1 MSYSSSP
8 GSSPLA
14 VSSPPPPLAPTTS
27 ARSSTRPSAFALSRS
42 SDPLHANVPSRNP
55 SFLLGIRNAGHAS
68 ADSLHRTYSYSRPE
82 TRTASAVTSP
92 HLPRA
97 PMKVERKSSITQ
109 AAESTSTSAASAVL
123 TSAPAMAPATP
134 MNAAPEIRNRR
145 PNSDVKDAVACVP
158 DAKLVKSL
166 PTSTANRSP
175 HAVSHPLGALAR
187 STLLHTLIVRRV
199 LLLTDGRD
207 KIMKCIQYSLKTVL
221 WAELLTAKG
230 AHPRLHN
237 AAKQT
242 VSHFSTARKIMRLL
256 YWLNSL
262 DELASLA
269 SPAEHPGPTATRT
282 QVVRHRL
289 AVLNAILG
297 IVNGWADDVV
307 VAGKMGIIEK
317 PLYNTATILADRL
330 WWVTVII
337 DLHENYQA
345 GRDLRRK
352 LASARKEAAVSGG
365 SGQKVAEMEA
375 KASMHRVSLVKL
387 LADFMFCSIDVFQL
401 GDRGISD
408 GWQAVS
414 GLTAA
419 CLGTYKVWR
428 KHC

>member
-1 MSYSSSP
+1 
-8 GSSPLA
+8 
-14 VSSPPPPLAPTTS
+14 
-27 ARSSTRPSAFALSRS
+27 
-42 SDPLHANVPSRNP
+42 
-55 SFLLGIRNAGHAS
+55 
-68 ADSLHRTYSYSRPE
+68 
-82 TRTASAVTSP
+82 
-92 HLPRA
+92 
-97 PMKVERKSSITQ
+97 
-109 AAESTSTSAASAVL
+109 
-123 TSAPAMAPATP
+123 MAPAP
-134 MNAAPEIRNRR
+134 PAGVGISAPDVRNRR
-145 PNSDVKDAVACVP
+145 PISDFKDAAASAP
-158 DAKLVKSL
+158 DAKHADPL
-166 PTSTANRSP
+166 PTPTAHRRPP

-187 STLLHTLIVRRV
+187 STLMHTLIIRRV

-207 KIMKCIQYSLKTVL
+207 KVMKCIQYFLKTVL

-262 DELASLA
+262 DELVSLA
-269 SPAEHPGPTATRT
+269 SPDEHPGPTATRT

-317 PLYNTATILADRL
+317 PLYNTATVLADRL

-337 DLHENYQA
+337 DLHENYHA
-345 GRDLRRK
+345 GRDLRKK
-352 LASARKEAAVSGG
+352 LRSAQKELALVGDAAGAG
-365 SGQKVAEMEA
+365 TKVAEIKS
-375 KASMHRVSLVKL
+375 KAAMHRVSLVKL

-401 GDRGISD
+401 GDRGIND

-428 KHC
+428 KHF

>member
-1 MSYSSSP
+1 MSFSFSSSSP
-8 GSSPLA
+8 LG
-14 VSSPPPPLAPTTS
+14 VSSPPSPQTPSTGTRYS
-27 ARSSTRPSAFALSRS
+27 ARQPASALSRS
-42 SDPLHANVPSRNP
+42 SDPLHVNVPSRNP
-55 SFLLGIRNAGHAS
+55 SFPLGLRNAGYAS
-68 ADSLHRTYSYSRPE
+68 AESLHRAYSYSRPE
-82 TRTASAVTSP
+82 SRATSAVSSP

-97 PMKVERKSSITQ
+97 PMKVERKSSVNH
-109 AAESTSTSAASAVL
+109 AAESTSPPAASAVP
-123 TSAPAMAPATP
+123 TRVPAVAPATP
-134 MNAAPEIRNRR
+134 INTAPEIRNRR
-145 PNSDVKDAVACVP
+145 PNSDVKDAAAFVP
-158 DAKLVKSL
+158 DVKLVKSI
-166 PTSTANRSP
+166 PTPTAHRSP

-187 STLLHTLIVRRV
+187 STLLHTLIIRRV

-207 KIMKCIQYSLKTVL
+207 KIMKCIQYFLKTVL

-262 DELASLA
+262 DELVSLS
-269 SPAEHPGPTATRT
+269 SPGEHPGPNATRT

-317 PLYNTATILADRL
+317 PLYNTATVLADRL

-337 DLHENYQA
+337 DLHENYHA
-345 GRDLRRK
+345 GRDLGRK
-352 LASARKEAAVSGG
+352 LASARKEAALAGG
-365 SGQKVAEMEA
+365 SQQKVAEIQA
-375 KASMHRVSLVKL
+375 KASLHRVSLVKL